1 MKLEIKSRDDLER
14 SKKSYV
20 PKGAPKVRKQINK
33 SMNLRHKFLN
43 WWNKLIVGFIWV

>member
-14 SKKSYV
+14 FKKSYV